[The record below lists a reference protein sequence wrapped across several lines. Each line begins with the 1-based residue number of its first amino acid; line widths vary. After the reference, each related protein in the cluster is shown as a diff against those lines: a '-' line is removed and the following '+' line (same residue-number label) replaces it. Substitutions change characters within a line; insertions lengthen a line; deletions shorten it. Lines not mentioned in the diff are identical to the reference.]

1 MALTVDV
8 RIPLGSWSDEPSAV
22 EGLPPRAGAHAGLDV
37 LLEDPVFAEWA
48 TETATRYQVSAL
60 VALGA
65 LSQALARDASSI
77 HQVTYGVPGR

>member
-1 MALTVDV
+1 VTLTVDV
-8 RIPLGSWSDEPSAV
+8 QVPLRSWSDEPSPA
-22 EGLPPRAGAHAGLDV
+22 EGLPPRAGAYTGLDV

-77 HQVTYGVPGR
+77 HQVTYRVPRR